1 MNFTLRIKRQ
11 AAASAKP
18 FWQEFR
24 YDGEPSD
31 SVAAALRELNARP
44 SLADAHGQPADPIAW
59 DCGCCAG
66 KCGACA
72 MRVNGR
78 PVLAC
83 KAFLGDGS
91 YAVTLEPLSKFPLV
105 RDLVVDRSVIFENLK
120 KIHLWLNERAKFDE
134 RAHELRYQSARCL
147 MCGCCLEVCPNF
159 SAKGSFSGAAAAVA
173 AFRLLNQERDSAHRR
188 EEVRSYSRTFYAG
201 CGTSLACEDICPAG
215 IPVTEL
221 ISRSN
226 AAAVWRRF

>member
-1 MNFTLRIKRQ
+1 MKFRLKIRRC
-11 AAASAKP
+11 ASPADEP
-18 FWQEFR
+18 YWQEFS
-24 YDGEPSD
+24 YEGEPAD
-31 SVAAALRELNARP
+31 SVAAALRELNSRVP
-44 SLADAHGQPADPIAW
+44 LRDVSGREADPVAW

-83 KAFLGDGS
+83 KAFLGDAGGS
-91 YAVTLEPLSKFPLV
+91 VVLEPLSKFPLV
-105 RDLVVDRSVIFENLK
+105 RDLIVDRSVIFDSLRD
-120 KIHLWLNERAKFDE
+120 IRLWLNERAPFDE
-134 RAHELRYQSARCL
+134 RAHELRYQSSRCL

-159 SAKGSFSGAAAAVA
+159 SPKNGFTGAALAVA
-173 AFRLLNQERDSAHRR
+173 AFKLLDQEQDKTHRR
-188 EEVRSYSRTFYAG
+188 DEARGYAQAFYSG
-201 CGTSLACEDICPAG
+201 CGTSLACGNVCPAG